1 MKSSRCNS
9 LVTPMIFERENMS
22 LSILK
27 CCLIV
32 CLFSPALFAK
42 EKTMKQVRTFMSYSF
57 PIDPVRIISIPD
69 MDLSYALGSTLVEW
83 DKDKQLSGAI
93 ASSWSPTSE
102 NIYTFKIRKGLK
114 WSDNSLVTAL
124 DIKRSFERSFK
135 DYPEDL
141 RSLIHLIKNIKAV
154 SDDTIEFHLNTKTS
168 ESGLL
173 GKLTEPNYGILKT
186 TQDGKID
193 LSVTTGAF
201 FITKNTQDELILKK
215 NPNWFLASDQM
226 AEIIVIRKPTDSID
240 LQVVLFENEWP
251 NLVETNSLLAKDL
264 MERYQKNNFKI
275 WTKPF
280 DKIFLFQLSK
290 NFVNNEGP
298 ELLKYLRENLN
309 RKNLVDGLSG
319 LSLTEQMFPLGYHLY
334 DEQIPK
340 PKQDIKLPA
349 QFKKKPLHILCLARL
364 NKKLQANIKKVIT
377 DAIGIEPKITL
388 TTLDKL
394 GLHKR
399 TGDYDIYV
407 STLGLA
413 DPDPEGVMSYYFE
426 GATPIVQAGDE
437 QFVDKLDTSRKESDP
452 AKKIKLM
459 RLLMTEATIKGHIL
473 PLFHL
478 STVGIGR
485 DELDFSFIPK
495 SDESVTLSKIRFI
508 RKE

>member
-1 MKSSRCNS
+1 MKSSRRSS
-9 LVTPMIFERENMS
+9 LVTLVLFERENMS

-32 CLFSPALFAK
+32 CLFSPTLFAK
-42 EKTMKQVRTFMSYSF
+42 EKTMKQVRTFMSYTF

-69 MDLSYALGSTLVEW
+69 MDLSYALGSTLVQW
-83 DKDKQLSGAI
+83 DKDKQISGAI
-93 ASSWSPTSE
+93 ASSWNPTSE
-102 NIYTFKIRKGLK
+102 NTYTFKIRKGLK

-141 RSLIHLIKNIKAV
+141 RSLILLTKSIKAV
-154 SDDTIEFHLNTKTS
+154 SDDIIEFHLNAKTS

-173 GKLTEPNYGILKT
+173 GKLTEPNYGIFKI
-186 TQDGKID
+186 TQNGSID

-201 FITKNTQDELILKK
+201 YIAKNTKDELILKK
-215 NPNWFLASDQM
+215 NLNWFLVSDQM
-226 AEIIVIRKPTDSID
+226 PEEVVIRKPIDTID
-240 LQVVLFENEWP
+240 LQVVLLENEWP
-251 NLVETNSLLAKDL
+251 NLVETNSLLAKEL

-280 DKIFLFQLSK
+280 DKIFLLQLSK
-290 NFVNNEGP
+290 KFVNNEGP
-298 ELLKYLRENLN
+298 ELLKYLRKNLN
-309 RKNLVDGLSG
+309 RKGLVDGLSG
-319 LSLTEQMFPLGYHLY
+319 LSLTEQVFPLGYHLY
-334 DEQIPK
+334 DEKIPK
-340 PKQDIKLPA
+340 TEQDIKLPA
-349 QFKKKPLHILCLARL
+349 QFKKKPLQILCLARL

-377 DAIGIEPKITL
+377 DAIGIEPQIIL

-399 TGDYDIYV
+399 TGDYDIYL

-426 GATPIVQAGDE
+426 GATPIVQAGQE
-437 QFVDKLDTSRKESDP
+437 KFVEKLDASRKESDLT
-452 AKKIKLM
+452 KKIKLM
-459 RLLMTEATIKGHIL
+459 RSLMTEATIKGHIL

-485 DELDFSFIPK
+485 EELDFSSVPT
-495 SDESVTLSKIRFI
+495 SDESVTLSKIRFK